1 MVMQTTMVAVI
12 KVSVES
18 IAVSQ
23 IVNKVKAGNGF
34 VGNMKPFICI
44 VT

>member
-23 IVNKVKAGNGF
+23 IVNKVKAGNVCDKQTVSVIG
-34 VGNMKPFICI
+34 
-44 VT
+44 